1 MAWYTDRGWMYEKT
15 DSNGFLNSEYCDNV
29 ELFLDFAFSK
39 EEVVDTWVN
48 MHGETKRNIKCPCYK
63 CQNISYRDRATVQKH
78 LFKDGFMLRYEIWS
92 EHGEKS
98 NHDVGQ
104 SSTTMEI
111 DDDDDDGCKRMVLD
125 NLCSCDYT
133 SSTLEGRVP
142 NPEAKRFYDMLE
154 AADEPLWEGEK
165 ATSFSKLQAATSFL
179 TWKSLFNVSTAAYN
193 FNISMINAMLP
204 ENNKLPK
211 SFYDTKK
218 SLEPLSL
225 PYERIDVCKNHCM
238 IFYKQDKALTHCKY
252 CKESR
257 YKSVLNKVPNLVMWY
272 MPIGPRL
279 KRLYMSTKTAKDMT
293 WHHDHKTKEGSMAH
307 PSDGMAWKHFDSEN
321 PDFAKEIRNV
331 RLGLCT
337 DGFNP
342 NNSNSIPYSLWP
354 VFLTI
359 YNLPPWMSMKDSF
372 IEVINA
378 PNKEHLR
385 DLAQGP
391 LTYVKSHKGYF
402 VNGYKF
408 HTKTAYDGRVTQNS
422 GVCVKGASYNEHEND
437 YYGLLDEI
445 LELEYHSTIGRCVV
459 VLFKCTWFDP
469 VRGVRVDPK
478 THMVDVKPTATGC
491 VDDPF
496 ILASQAQQV
505 YYTSYPSKSKELKG
519 WLAVVKT
526 TPRGV
531 YELDQDVSEIEDDD
545 VDMEP
550 FFQENE
556 RIECT
561 VMDDLLPISLVHEDG
576 RLEEVED
583 TDGDNDEKVEF
594 EATTLADEDFHI
606 LLNFDDEDLE

>member
-1 MAWYTDRGWMYEKT
+1 MYEKI

-39 EEVVDTWVN
+39 EDVVDTRVN
-48 MHGETKRNIKCPCYK
+48 MHGETARDIKCPCYK
-63 CQNISYRDRATVQKH
+63 CQNINYRDRATVQNH
-78 LFKDGFMLRYEIWS
+78 LFKYGFMLRYEIWS

-111 DDDDDDGCKRMVLD
+111 DDDDDDDGCKRMVLD

-133 SSTLEGRVP
+133 SSTLEGCVP

-179 TWKSLFNVSTAAYN
+179 TWKSLFNVSIAAYN
-193 FNISMINAMLP
+193 FNLSMINALLP

-211 SFYDTKK
+211 TFYDTKK

-238 IFYKQDKALTHCKY
+238 IFYKQDKALTRCKY

-293 WHHDHKTKEGSMAH
+293 WHHDHKTIEGSMAH

-342 NNSNSIPYSLWP
+342 NNSHSIPYSLWP

-372 IEVINA
+372 VQVSLIIPGGKSPGQNIDVFLRPLIDELKELYGEGIEVYDA
-378 PNKEHLR
+378 YRKENFIMRVILLWTVSDFPAYAMLSGWSTHGR
-385 DLAQGP
+385 LACPYCMGDTDAFRLHAGGKTSWFDCHRRFLPMSHPFRIDIDGFRRSTSSLVGP
-391 LTYVKSHKGYF
+391 PPELTGW
-402 VNGYKF
+402 
-408 HTKTAYDGRVTQNS
+408 
-422 GVCVKGASYNEHEND
+422 
-437 YYGLLDEI
+437 EI
-445 LELEYHSTIGRCVV
+445 LEQVSNIPVV
-459 VLFKCTWFDP
+459 YE
-469 VRGVRVDPK
+469 GVTPPKHKDPK
-478 THMVDVKPTATGC
+478 FGKTH
-491 VDDPF
+491 
-496 ILASQAQQV
+496 
-505 YYTSYPSKSKELKG
+505 
-519 WLAVVKT
+519 
-526 TPRGV
+526 
-531 YELDQDVSEIEDDD
+531 
-545 VDMEP
+545 
-550 FFQENE
+550 N
-556 RIECT
+556 
-561 VMDDLLPISLVHEDG
+561 
-576 RLEEVED
+576 
-583 TDGDNDEKVEF
+583 
-594 EATTLADEDFHI
+594 
-606 LLNFDDEDLE
+606 